1 MTKHILTSIAA
12 LFLAI
17 SAVSAQSRFAKKLP
31 PELHLPEESIT
42 EADRNVIINDF
53 IEYWQVQSLS
63 EKHVKFDSADARVFA
78 DSLLHIGP
86 MELAEA
92 LYQKMKGVWYIR
104 EWDDLGPESKTPAMQ
119 KHYAYGI
126 RNARDKDEFLRY
138 LLQYGARASFADELV
153 IGEYCINSEWENL
166 SDEQKYTA
174 LKYAISGIKHKENI
188 TCDDILAAYRYS
200 KDFLYWAENIYGNES
215 FEYQNALCDCA
226 SIALNPAVSDWKMI
240 ERTYLYYLDHTD
252 KTYRNA
258 TIKDICNDPLYTLY
272 LNSLQ
277 DKDFNKARNILDIML
292 RPTDKLSKWHFG
304 VRYYGE
310 AYTLL
315 LYSEAQLDYLTG
327 GTDYPQ
333 LLKQAYDY
341 ALYILAP
348 YMEEFGI
355 QDYIIPTYRHV
366 PSVINF
372 MKFSYDSPN
381 AKDAFDA
388 ALFLKGGTDKFGT
401 EILSHAE
408 SSCDTELCNYIDSL
422 RNNFDIIPEWKMTKS
437 IQIFSK
443 PEFEPWHNRNKKF
456 DKRLKA
462 TFHGKKLKEIWE
474 YCIVHW
480 QDVQDALKE
489 DETAIEIVNCTP
501 LPGGDIEYKAL
512 ILNNCDSIPTA
523 VRLCND
529 AKLKKVLGK
538 GHLYDSKA
546 GEIYEAVWKPI
557 LPHIKGHKLQLS
569 PIGLLGGV
577 NLAAIPDSTGR
588 CMGERFDIHFCTST
602 GWLAERESDGVH
614 ADGNSEKWNRIE
626 LWGGLRSLPESGAEI
641 KEIGNL
647 ARAAGIEAAIHSGEE
662 CTEESFR
669 AISWKK
675 PGIIH
680 IAAHG
685 FRSSRPQTD
694 EYDEDEDNP
703 LDRCGLILQD
713 GAKNPLDGNG
723 SGKRS
728 SEMSFEERKRES
740 GRSNAIDGVLLGSE
754 IARMNL
760 LGTDLVVLS
769 ACGSG
774 KGDYTDEGVYS
785 IARAFRKAGAKTV
798 VATLGRIPDG
808 AARLFMTEFY
818 RHLFAG
824 ESKTA
829 AFQAATAALKS
840 TPRYAKP
847 SVWTQF
853 VMYD

>member
-1 MTKHILTSIAA
+1 MTKHILAA
-12 LFLAI
+12 VAAILLALP
-17 SAVSAQSRFAKKLP
+17 SVSAQSKFAKQLP
-31 PELHLPEESIT
+31 KELHLPTESIT
-42 EADRNVIINDF
+42 EADRQKIVERFII
-53 IEYWQVQSLS
+53 YWHNSSLMYES
-63 EKHVKFDSADARVFA
+63 VKFDSTDRKRLT
-78 DSLLHIGP
+78 DSLSILDTLQ
-86 MELAEA
+86 LAEA
-92 LYQKMKGVWYIR
+92 LYKKEKGSWYIR
-104 EWDDLGPESKTPAMQ
+104 EWDDLGPDSETPAMQ

-126 RNARDKDEFLRY
+126 RNAQDRNEFLKY
-138 LLQYGARASFADELV
+138 LLQYGARASFADELI
-153 IGEYCINSEWENL
+153 IGEYCINSEWSNL

-188 TCDDILAAYRYS
+188 TCDDILAVYGYS
-200 KDFLYWAENIYGNES
+200 KDFLYWAGNIYGNES
-215 FEYQNALCDCA
+215 SEYQTALCDCA
-226 SIALNPAVSDWKMI
+226 SIALNPAICDWEII

-272 LNSLQ
+272 LNSLKG
-277 DKDFNKARNILDIML
+277 KDFNKARNILGIML
-292 RPTDKLSKWHFG
+292 RPTDKRSKWHFG

-341 ALYILAP
+341 ALYILSP
-348 YMEEFGI
+348 YWEEFGI
-355 QDYIIPTYRHV
+355 KDYIIPTYRHL
-366 PSVINF
+366 PSVIHS
-372 MKFSYDSPN
+372 MKFSYDSPY
-381 AKDAFDA
+381 AGDSFDA
-388 ALFLKGGTDKFGT
+388 ALFLKGGTEKFGA
-401 EILSHAE
+401 EILSLAE
-408 SSCDTELCNYIDSL
+408 SSCDTELCEYIDSL
-422 RNNFDIIPEWKMTKS
+422 RNNFDMIPEWKMTKS
-437 IQIFSK
+437 IQLFSQ
-443 PEFEPWHNRNKKF
+443 PEYEPWYNRNRKF

-480 QDVQDALKE
+480 QNIRDAMKE
-489 DETAIEIVNCTP
+489 DETAIEIVNCIP

-523 VRLCND
+523 VRLCSD
-529 AKLKKVLGK
+529 AKMKKILGK
-538 GHLYDSKA
+538 GHIYGANA
-546 GEIYEAVWKPI
+546 GEIYDAVWKPI
-557 LPHIKGHKLQLS
+557 LPHIKGHRLHLS

-577 NLAAIPDSTGR
+577 NLAAIPDSNGR
-588 CMGERFDIHFCTST
+588 SMGEKFDIHFCTST
-602 GWLAERESDGVH
+602 GWLVERD
-614 ADGNSEKWNRIE
+614 ADEEQSNGNLAKWNKIE
-626 LWGGLRSLPESGAEI
+626 LWGGLQSLPESGAEI
-641 KEIGNL
+641 KAIGKL
-647 ARAAGIEAAIHSGEE
+647 AQAAGIEAAIHSGAD

-675 PGIIH
+675 TGIIH

-685 FRSSRPQTD
+685 FRTSRPQTD
-694 EYDEDEDNP
+694 NYDEDLDNP
-703 LDRCGLILQD
+703 MDRCGLILQD
-713 GAKNPLDGNG
+713 GAKSPVEGNG
-723 SGKRS
+723 SGKIS
-728 SEMSFEERKRES
+728 SEMTFEERKRES
-740 GRSNAIDGVLLGSE
+740 GKSNAIDGVLLGSE

-808 AARLFMTEFY
+808 AAKLFMTEFY

-824 ESKTA
+824 ESKAA

-840 TPRYAKP
+840 NPRYSSPA
-847 SVWTQF
+847 VWTQF